1 MKLFIIH
8 TTFALPIWY
17 RLSNPGEGWEN
28 GNQFNSQLE
37 TGQNPP
43 SSGYQTATMGGFL
56 PSNGYILPSVG
67 EPVISETVKVQTDG
81 EQEVETD
88 SDARIV
94 SFFISY
100 KSEDI
105 IVVC

>member
-1 MKLFIIH
+1 MKLRLIQ

-37 TGQNPP
+37 NSQKPP
-43 SSGYQTATMGGFL
+43 SSDYRTATMGGFM
-56 PSNGYILPSVG
+56 PSNGDLLPSVG
-67 EPVISETVKVQTDG
+67 EPVESSEVQAPSGG
-81 EQEVETD
+81 EQEVQAT

-94 SFFISY
+94 SF
-100 KSEDI
+100 
-105 IVVC
+105 